1 MQIPE
6 QAHNPSLAIL
16 NLTRRYREAKLED
29 ACSYALS
36 KVKSP
41 RCKFIRTVLASNAA
55 SGHGNDD
62 EPSPGGYIR
71 GEGYYDNGK
80 KG

>member
-41 RCKFIRTVLASNAA
+41 RCK
-55 SGHGNDD
+55 
-62 EPSPGGYIR
+62 
-71 GEGYYDNGK
+71 
-80 KG
+80 

>member
-41 RCKFIRTVLASNAA
+41 RCKFIKTVLASNAA
-55 SGHGNDD
+55 SGHGAAWI
-62 EPSPGGYIR
+62 SRR
-71 GEGYYDNGK
+71 GPAPPALR
-80 KG
+80 